1 MIWEC
6 YIKGTAL
13 SLPKLIRKKGSVIL
27 AKRRKYE
34 DQKHIP
40 VARAEDIQYTDP
52 FNEDD
57 WEAQTRMKAAD
68 VRAQKKK

>member
-1 MIWEC
+1 M
-6 YIKGTAL
+6 
-13 SLPKLIRKKGSVIL
+13 

-57 WEAQTRMKAAD
+57 WEAQARMKAAD